1 MTDYPEKGGTPC
13 IGNYTEYSPTGFS
26 FLGGGGVLPI
36 SIVGMIVLGQKSK
49 LKKIPGPKFNPQ
61 EIPCQIS

>member
-26 FLGGGGVLPI
+26 FLGGGGTPNFNCRDDRI
-36 SIVGMIVLGQKSK
+36 GAKIKTQKNPWT
-49 LKKIPGPKFNPQ
+49 KI
-61 EIPCQIS
+61 